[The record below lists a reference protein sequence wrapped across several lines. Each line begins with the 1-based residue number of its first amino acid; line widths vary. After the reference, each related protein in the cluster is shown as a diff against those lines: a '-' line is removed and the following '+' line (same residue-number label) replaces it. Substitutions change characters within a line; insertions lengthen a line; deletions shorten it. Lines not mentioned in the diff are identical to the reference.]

1 STLYLLSTIFVLLNF
16 GFISA
21 THAQSQTHHSGSGAA
36 EVVVMGEV
44 RSAGDGQPLEGVV
57 IRLRNQTRITDAQG
71 EFSIRTDLAKGHI
84 EARHIGYES
93 VTVPF
98 DFRSNIINISLKL
111 TNRHTSDFL
120 LTLGN
125 ERWPMDS
132 LVTRRFDQALTD
144 KHFANKTVEN
154 IEDYPLYWYRVVPER
169 IPRLVVGEVIP
180 EEILNLPI
188 RVVNDSLGRQFL
200 TLTELS
206 DTKFIVLDFWAR
218 WCSPCLES
226 MAKWEGLHTSI
237 RDD

>member
-1 STLYLLSTIFVLLNF
+1 RSSDLVLLNF

-21 THAQSQTHHSGSGAA
+21 THAQSQTHNSGGGAA

-44 RSAGDGQPLEGVV
+44 RSAGDGQPLEGGV

-71 EFSIRTDLAKGHI
+71 EFRIRTDLAKGHI
-84 EARHIGYES
+84 EARHIGYAS

-98 DFRSNIINISLKL
+98 DSRANINNISLKL
-111 TNRHTSDFL
+111 ANRHTSDFL

-154 IEDYPLYWYRVVPER
+154 IEDYPLYWYKVVPER

-188 RVVNDSLGRQFL
+188 RVVNDSLGR
-200 TLTELS
+200 
-206 DTKFIVLDFWAR
+206 
-218 WCSPCLES
+218 
-226 MAKWEGLHTSI
+226 
-237 RDD
+237 